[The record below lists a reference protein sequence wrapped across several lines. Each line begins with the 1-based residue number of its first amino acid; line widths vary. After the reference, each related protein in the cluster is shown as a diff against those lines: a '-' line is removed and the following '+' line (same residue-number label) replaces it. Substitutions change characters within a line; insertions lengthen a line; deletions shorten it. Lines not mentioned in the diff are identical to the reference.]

1 MEYEKTWNPVTSLDR
16 FKRWRTQVRQFRGIP
31 ATENAL
37 QVYFK
42 RLRQV
47 RDVDGLLDFH
57 QLPRHLVVGG
67 ADFGGHEK
75 ETEKKDSTVT
85 DRKSNFGGGAGA
97 GVNITPIAF
106 MVFPPDG
113 NFRMMPIGVPA
124 STAVDRAVDLLPD
137 VLQRIQDFIEKMKDK
152 KETKAAVE
160 AEEAKE

>member
-1 MEYEKTWNPVTSLDR
+1 MSEHPINGMMDLSMEKIREMADANTIVGTPITAPDGTMLIPISKVSLG
-16 FKRWRTQVRQFRGIP
+16 F
-31 ATENAL
+31 AT
-37 QVYFK
+37 
-42 RLRQV
+42 
-47 RDVDGLLDFH
+47 
-57 QLPRHLVVGG
+57 GG

-137 VLQRIQDFIEKMKDK
+137 VLQRIQDFITKLQKDK
-152 KETKAAVE
+152 EAKAEKAA
-160 AEEAKE
+160 AEKQN

>member
-1 MEYEKTWNPVTSLDR
+1 MSEHPINGMMDLSMEKIREMADANTIVGTPITAPDGTMLIPVSKVSLG
-16 FKRWRTQVRQFRGIP
+16 F
-31 ATENAL
+31 AT
-37 QVYFK
+37 
-42 RLRQV
+42 
-47 RDVDGLLDFH
+47 
-57 QLPRHLVVGG
+57 GG

-75 ETEKKDSTVT
+75 ETEKKDTTVT

-137 VLQRIQDFIEKMKDK
+137 VLQRIQDFIEKMKEK
-152 KETKAAVE
+152 KDTKAAVA

>member
-1 MEYEKTWNPVTSLDR
+1 MSEHPINGMMDLSMEKIREMADANTIVGTPITAPDGTMLIPVSKVSLG
-16 FKRWRTQVRQFRGIP
+16 F
-31 ATENAL
+31 AT
-37 QVYFK
+37 
-42 RLRQV
+42 
-47 RDVDGLLDFH
+47 
-57 QLPRHLVVGG
+57 GG

-137 VLQRIQDFIEKMKDK
+137 VLQRIQDFITKLQKDK
-152 KETKAAVE
+152 EAKSEKAA
-160 AEEAKE
+160 AEKAE

>member
-1 MEYEKTWNPVTSLDR
+1 MSEHPINGMMDLSMEKIREMADANTIVGTPITAPDGTMLIPISKVSLG
-16 FKRWRTQVRQFRGIP
+16 F
-31 ATENAL
+31 AT
-37 QVYFK
+37 
-42 RLRQV
+42 
-47 RDVDGLLDFH
+47 
-57 QLPRHLVVGG
+57 GG

-75 ETEKKDSTVT
+75 ETEKKDATVT

-137 VLQRIQDFIEKMKDK
+137 VLQRIQDFITKLQKDK
-152 KETKAAVE
+152 EAKSEKAA
-160 AEEAKE
+160 AEKAE

>member
-1 MEYEKTWNPVTSLDR
+1 MSEHPINGMMDLSMEKIREMADANTIVGTPITAPDGTMLIPVSKVSLG
-16 FKRWRTQVRQFRGIP
+16 F
-31 ATENAL
+31 AT
-37 QVYFK
+37 
-42 RLRQV
+42 
-47 RDVDGLLDFH
+47 
-57 QLPRHLVVGG
+57 GG

-75 ETEKKDSTVT
+75 ETEKKDATVT

-152 KETKAAVE
+152 KETKAAIE

>member
-1 MEYEKTWNPVTSLDR
+1 MSEHPINGMMDLSMEKIREMADANTIVGTPITAPDGTMLIPISKVSLG
-16 FKRWRTQVRQFRGIP
+16 F
-31 ATENAL
+31 AT
-37 QVYFK
+37 
-42 RLRQV
+42 
-47 RDVDGLLDFH
+47 
-57 QLPRHLVVGG
+57 GG

-75 ETEKKDSTVT
+75 ETEKKDATVT

-137 VLQRIQDFIEKMKDK
+137 VLQRIQV
-152 KETKAAVE
+152 VE
-160 AEEAKE
+160 AGTAGYL

>member
-1 MEYEKTWNPVTSLDR
+1 MSEHPINGMMDLSMEKIREMADANTIVGTPITAPDGTMLIPISKVSLG
-16 FKRWRTQVRQFRGIP
+16 F
-31 ATENAL
+31 AT
-37 QVYFK
+37 
-42 RLRQV
+42 
-47 RDVDGLLDFH
+47 
-57 QLPRHLVVGG
+57 GG

-137 VLQRIQDFIEKMKDK
+137 VLQRIQDFITKLQKDK
-152 KETKAAVE
+152 EAKSEKAA
-160 AEEAKE
+160 AEKQN

>member
-1 MEYEKTWNPVTSLDR
+1 MSEHPINGMMDLSMEKIREMADANTIVGTPITAPDGTMLIPISKVSLG
-16 FKRWRTQVRQFRGIP
+16 F
-31 ATENAL
+31 AT
-37 QVYFK
+37 
-42 RLRQV
+42 
-47 RDVDGLLDFH
+47 
-57 QLPRHLVVGG
+57 GG

-137 VLQRIQDFIEKMKDK
+137 VLQRIQDFITKLQKDK
-152 KETKAAVE
+152 EAKAEKAA
-160 AEEAKE
+160 AEKAE